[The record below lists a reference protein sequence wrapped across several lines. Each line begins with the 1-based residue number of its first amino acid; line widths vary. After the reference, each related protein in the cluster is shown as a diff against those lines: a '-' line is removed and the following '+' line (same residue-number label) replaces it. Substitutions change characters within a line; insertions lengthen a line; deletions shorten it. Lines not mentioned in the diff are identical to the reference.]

1 MGGSFHGG
9 DRNRTTILF
18 NTDQNNYHVMPT
30 TMQLIDQVDSNSN
43 LDKQTTDHELLPAG
57 TPSLKSSCQL
67 PVDVLHAK
75 ESNYAATPN
84 TKFTMPA
91 AQDQEKD

>member
-18 NTDQNNYHVMPT
+18 NADQNNYHVMPT
-30 TMQLIDQVDSNSN
+30 TMQSIDQVDSNSD
-43 LDKQTTDHELLPAG
+43 LDKRTTDHLFLELLPAG

-67 PVDVLHAK
+67 PVDALHAK
-75 ESNYAATPN
+75 ESN
-84 TKFTMPA
+84 
-91 AQDQEKD
+91 